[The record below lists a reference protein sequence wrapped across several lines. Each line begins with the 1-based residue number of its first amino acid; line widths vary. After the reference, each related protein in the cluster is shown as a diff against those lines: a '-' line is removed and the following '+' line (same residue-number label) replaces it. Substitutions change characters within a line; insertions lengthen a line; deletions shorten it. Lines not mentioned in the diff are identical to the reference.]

1 MRKRMILI
9 GLGTAALALLA
20 VPVLLAPRGKVAP
33 SPQPPAISP
42 AEHRATIEA
51 LAPPKRQRPVIAI
64 VALNEETE
72 VSDFLVSN
80 GVLRE
85 SGVAD
90 VTIVAEHSRPI
101 QLYPALRVKP
111 EATMSEFDARVP
123 EGADYVVVPA
133 MEPRDDSA
141 VLAWIKA
148 QHAKGAKIVSICN
161 GAETV
166 AAAGLLDGR
175 RATAHWYNIGGLEK
189 AHPTMKRVADR
200 RYVVDRGVATSTGIT
215 ASMPLVTAL
224 VEAIGGR
231 AKAEEVAAKLGLE
244 NWDERHTSEAFQLN
258 AEHRKT
264 YLRNRLSFWRHTMVG
279 IPVEPNVDEIAL
291 GLLVDAYSRT
301 ELTTVAAVGDTDK
314 FARTRRGLEIAADRS
329 SAAAA
334 PDTMLHL
341 PASEAP
347 VQQLDRALA
356 HIASAYDRQTAAF
369 VALTMEYPWPEPL
382 ERARLGWKQ

>member
-1 MRKRMILI
+1 MRKRLILI
-9 GLGTAALALLA
+9 GLGAAALALLA

-33 SPQPPAISP
+33 HPQPSAISP
-42 AEHRATIEA
+42 AEHQATIEA

-64 VALNEETE
+64 VALNEKTE

-90 VTIVAEHSRPI
+90 VTIVAEQSRPI

-133 MEPRDDSA
+133 MEPRDDPA
-141 VLAWIKA
+141 VLAWINA
-148 QHAKGAKIVSICN
+148 QHAKGAKIVAICN

-175 RATAHWYNIGGLEK
+175 RATAHWYNIGGLEA
-189 AHPTMKRVADR
+189 AHPTMKRVTDR

-215 ASMPLVTAL
+215 ASMPMMTAL
-224 VEAIGGR
+224 VEAIAGR
-231 AKAEEVAAKLGLE
+231 GKAEEIAAKLGLE
-244 NWDERHTSEAFQLN
+244 SWDERHSSQAFQLN

-264 YLRNRLSFWRHTMVG
+264 YVRNRLSFWRHTTVG
-279 IPVEPNVDEIAL
+279 IPVEPNVDEITL

-301 ELTTVAAVGDTDK
+301 ELATVATVSEADQFV
-314 FARTRRGLEIAADRS
+314 RTRRGLEIAADRS
-329 SAAAA
+329 TAAAA
-334 PDTMLHL
+334 PDTMLRL
-341 PASEAP
+341 TASEAP
-347 VQQLDRALA
+347 AQRLDRALA
-356 HIASAYDRQTAAF
+356 HIAATYDRPTAAF
-369 VALTMEYPWPEPL
+369 VALTMEYPWPEPYG
-382 ERARLGWKQ
+382 RD